1 MHSMRDIIQGVELG
15 LRIRA
20 VHTGLLFIS
29 NDVMLLKG
37 QASHAFVC
45 MSAKIKKKKDK
56 INEGGLMVSQ

>member
-15 LRIRA
+15 LGIRA

-29 NDVMLLKG
+29 NDVMLKG

-45 MSAKIKKKKDK
+45 ISTKKEK
-56 INEGGLMVSQ
+56 INEEGGLMV